1 MHNQDTINQFIE
13 ARARSVTYAQIET
26 QLNVSRSTLKE
37 WGQKYKN
44 EIDALRSVEAEAV
57 YAKYLGT
64 REQEIEMLAKR
75 LQRYEAEIDLRVPKY
90 LEHRE
95 LMDLMR
101 ITRAR
106 LDQLC
111 AEPVLPLP
119 KEESAPNSTPTTAA
133 Q

>member
-1 MHNQDTINQFIE
+1 MHNQDTINQFID
-13 ARARSVTYAQIET
+13 ARAHSVTYAQIET
-26 QLNVSRSTLKE
+26 QLNVSRSTLKV

-44 EIDALRSVEAEAV
+44 QIDAVRSVEAEAV

-106 LDQLC
+106 LAELC

-119 KEESAPNSTPTTAA
+119 KEESAPNSTPTPAV